1 MGWMISRQTDKPF
14 PSRTV
19 FLAGKRVVSVVI
31 LGAVL
36 GPILG
41 LRLSPSLAMASDG
54 EEAPAPISSRFTCE
68 IQDGEY
74 TVMYRPKSEPGQAYP
89 WAVPTEMGGGWTPEL
104 RCETISAR
112 LEEYRPDGLVELRTD
127 IENGYDTICATTEE
141 NLDDCRIVFT
151 VPPGQDPITTRDAV
165 FSNITL
171 ADAGSD
177 TTAVNTLI
185 GGTRLPDTDLSDSGL
200 LGAGGINDEIFGTVE
215 EILGGRSPRSTSN
228 AIYLKPFLDASDG
241 GTGLYLEQ
249 SGQPL
254 NPDNFR

>member
-1 MGWMISRQTDKPF
+1 MGWMISRQTDKPL
-14 PSRTV
+14 PSGAA
-19 FLAGKRVVSVVI
+19 FLMGKKVISVVI
-31 LGAVL
+31 FGVVL
-36 GPILG
+36 GPV
-41 LRLSPSLAMASDG
+41 LAPMLTPLPARASDG
-54 EEAPAPISSRFTCE
+54 GEAPAPISSRFTCE

-89 WAVPTEMGGGWTPEL
+89 WAVPTAMGGGWTPEL

-127 IENGYDTICATTEE
+127 VENGYDTICATTEE

-151 VPPGQDPITTRDAV
+151 VPLGQDPVATRDAV

-171 ADAGSD
+171 ADAGSN
-177 TTAVNTLI
+177 TNAVNTLV

-200 LGAGGINDEIFGTVE
+200 LGSEDINSAIFGTVE
-215 EILGGRSPRSTSN
+215 EILGSRSPRPTSN
-228 AIYLKPFLDASDG
+228 AIYLKPYLDASDG
-241 GTGLYLEQ
+241 GTGLHLRP
-249 SGQPL
+249 SSQPL

>member
-1 MGWMISRQTDKPF
+1 MGWISPQTYQRFLPTTL
-14 PSRTV
+14 SVGNITV
-19 FLAGKRVVSVVI
+19 LALSI
-31 LGAVL
+31 TL

-41 LRLSPSLAMASDG
+41 AGVALASDG
-54 EEAPAPISSRFTCE
+54 EEAPEPASSRFTCE

-74 TVMYRPKSEPGQAYP
+74 TVMYRPQSEPGQAYP

-127 IENGYDTICATTEE
+127 IENGYNTVCAMTEE
-141 NLDDCRIVFT
+141 NLDACRIVFT
-151 VPPGQDPITTRDAV
+151 VPPGQDPVATRDAV

-171 ADAGSD
+171 ADAGTD
-177 TTAVNTLI
+177 TSAVNTFV
-185 GGTRLPDTDLSDSGL
+185 GGTSLPNIDL
-200 LGAGGINDEIFGTVE
+200 LGSGTLNNELLGTVG
-215 EILGGRSPRSTSN
+215 EILDSQSARRPSN
-228 AIYLKPFLDASDG
+228 GIYLKPYLDPADG
-241 GTGLYLEQ
+241 GTGVYLNQ